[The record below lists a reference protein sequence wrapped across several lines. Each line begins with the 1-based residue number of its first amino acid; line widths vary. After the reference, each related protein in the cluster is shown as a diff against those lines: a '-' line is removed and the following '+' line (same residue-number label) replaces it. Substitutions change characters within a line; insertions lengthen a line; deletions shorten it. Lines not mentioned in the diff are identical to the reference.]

1 MLFTQNRRRRLIT
14 RRERRQQV
22 KARNDLILA
31 LLDATV
37 TGIAFVLCLAS
48 GYVVL
53 ALISFGFSS

>member
-53 ALISFGFSS
+53 ALISFSS

>member
-1 MLFTQNRRRRLIT
+1 MLFTQNRRKRLIT

-31 LLDATV
+31 LLDAAI
-37 TGIAFVLCLAS
+37 TGIAFVLCLVS

-53 ALISFGFSS
+53 VLISFSTGG